1 MATTSIANALLFLLP
16 HFFIYVVPYAF
27 FSQKGRGGWGVWE
40 YFMFYCWVE
49 RFFGWRFNKQFLM
62 AVYPFF
68 KIQNYRQDKISGCIS
83 VICFTVRHKYWF
95 FTVTKK
101 RSVALEKKAFD
112 LQFLK
117 AKIFLQNSDPFLKG
131 IRKWADLKN
140 DSLSQMKDPCTT
152 WSILDDWTP
161 EILAQR

>member
-1 MATTSIANALLFLLP
+1 MKWQPQALLMLC
-16 HFFIYVVPYAF
+16 FFFYHI
-27 FSQKGRGGWGVWE
+27 FSFTWYPMLSFHRRVEEVWE
-40 YFMFYCWVE
+40 YFMFYRWVE

-83 VICFTVRHKYWF
+83 VICFTVRHKYRF

-140 DSLSQMKDPCTT
+140 DSLSQMKDSCTT
-152 WSILDDWTP
+152 QSILDDWTP